1 MTIATINPATGE
13 LLKSFEP
20 HNGREVEE
28 RLRLAAETFR
38 AYRRTSF
45 AARGEMLLRVAELL
59 ESGRDVYSRLITT
72 EMGKPVAAAAREVEK
87 CVRVC
92 RFYAAEA
99 GRFLAEEH
107 VRTAACESYVRYEP
121 LGPLLAVMPW
131 NFPFWQV
138 LRVAAPAL
146 MAGNVVLLKHASNVP
161 QCALAVEEVFR
172 RAGFPAGALQTLLV
186 GAGAVAGLI
195 ADPRVAAVTLTGS
208 EAAGSRVAAE
218 AGRHIKKTVLELGG
232 SDPFIVMPSANIEE
246 AVKTGVRA
254 RVLNSGQSCIAAKR
268 FIVAHEIYD
277 EFERRFV
284 AGMKSLRV
292 GDPFDEATEVG
303 PLATEQVLRDLDS
316 QVRASLAAGA
326 RLVLGGGRLPRP
338 GFYYAPSVLADVP
351 RDARAYG
358 EELFGPV
365 ALLFRARGVEEAIRL
380 ANDTPFGLGASV
392 WTNDESEAR
401 RFVEEIEAGSVFV
414 NGLVASDLR
423 LPFGGVKRSGYG
435 RELGAQGLRE
445 FVNVKTVW
453 VQSWGARRDER
464 AGSLDAGEAVLR

>member
-28 RLRLAAETFR
+28 RLRLSAETFR
-38 AYRRTSF
+38 DYRRTSF
-45 AARGEMLLRVAELL
+45 AARGELLLRVAELL
-59 ESGRDVYSRLITT
+59 EAGKEIYGRLITT
-72 EMGKPVAAAAREVEK
+72 EMGKPFAAAVRELEK

-99 GRFLAEEH
+99 ERFLAEEH
-107 VRTAACESYVRYEP
+107 VETAALESYIRYEP
-121 LGPLLAVMPW
+121 LGPLLVVMPW

-138 LRVAAPAL
+138 LRVAVPAL

-172 RAGFPAGALQTLLV
+172 RAGFPAGAFQTLLV
-186 GAGAVAGLI
+186 GAGEVAGLI

-218 AGRHIKKTVLELGG
+218 AGRHVKKTVLELGG
-232 SDPFIVMPSANIEE
+232 SDPFVVMPSANLEE
-246 AVKTGVRA
+246 AVQTGVRA

-268 FIVAHEIYD
+268 FIIADEIYE

-303 PLATEQVLRDLDS
+303 PLATEQVLDDLDS

-351 RDARAYG
+351 RDAPTYN
-358 EELFGPV
+358 EEFFGPV
-365 ALLFRARGVEEAIRL
+365 ALLFRARGIEEAIRL

-392 WTNDESEAR
+392 WTNDEAEAR
-401 RFVEEIEAGSVFV
+401 RLVEEVEAGSVFV

-453 VQSWGARRDER
+453 VQK
-464 AGSLDAGEAVLR
+464 LVT

>member
-1 MTIATINPATGE
+1 MSIATINPATGE
-13 LLKSFEP
+13 LLRSFEP
-20 HNGREVEE
+20 LSGPEVEG

-45 AARGEMLLRVAELL
+45 AARGEMLSRVAEIL
-59 ESGRDVYSRLITT
+59 ESRRNRYARLITT
-72 EMGKPVAAAAREVEK
+72 EMGKPIAAAVREIEK
-87 CVRVC
+87 CARVC
-92 RFYAAEA
+92 RYYAEEAE
-99 GRFLAEEH
+99 RFLAEDH
-107 VRTAACESYVRYEP
+107 IPTAALESYVRYEP
-121 LGPLLAVMPW
+121 LGALLAVMPW

-138 LRVAAPAL
+138 LRVTAPAL

-172 RAGFPAGALQTLLV
+172 HAGFPAGAFQTLLV
-186 GAGAVAGLI
+186 GAGEVAGII

-208 EAAGSRVAAE
+208 EAAGSRVAEE
-218 AGRHIKKTVLELGG
+218 ASRRVKKTVLELGG
-232 SDPFIVMPSANIEE
+232 SDPFIVMPSADLEE
-246 AVKTGVRA
+246 AVQTGVRA
-254 RVLNSGQSCIAAKR
+254 RLLNSGQSCIAAKR
-268 FIVAHEIYD
+268 FIIAGEVYE

-292 GDPFDEATEVG
+292 GDPFEEATQVG
-303 PLATEQVLRDLDS
+303 PLATERVLEDLDA
-316 QVRASLAAGA
+316 QVRASLVAGA
-326 RLVLGGGRLPRP
+326 RLVLGGRRLARP

-351 RDARAYG
+351 RDAPAYS

-365 ALLFRARGVEEAIRL
+365 ALLFRARDAEEAIRL

-392 WTNDESEAR
+392 WTNEESEAR

-414 NGLVASDLR
+414 NSLVTSDPR

-445 FVNVKTVW
+445 FVNAKTVW
-453 VQSWGARRDER
+453 VQSWKTPEDFGVECAEEV
-464 AGSLDAGEAVLR
+464 ALLR